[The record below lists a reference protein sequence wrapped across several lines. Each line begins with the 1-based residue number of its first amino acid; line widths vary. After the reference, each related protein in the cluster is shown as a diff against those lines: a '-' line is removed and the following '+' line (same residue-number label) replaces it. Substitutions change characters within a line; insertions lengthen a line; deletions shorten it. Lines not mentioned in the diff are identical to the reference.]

1 MSKENSYR
9 SDLPVSKRS
18 RLPYEDLLKMN
29 QIYFNKLKKYSENC
43 KELRK
48 LLSKDDMNVI
58 DDLLKENYTY
68 ITLLAKDPLNKI
80 EFRNLYEIS
89 LKILN
94 MIQQFEMQKDI
105 LLYEKMQRIK
115 FNEIRCVSL
124 LNFSSE
130 EDLCQ
135 LDTLLNE
142 LEELERDP
150 EVIQH
155 LSMIKVANRLLYKS
169 MIKFELGEI
178 ESCEEIALSA
188 LDILENNKE
197 SKEDVKRVLKMSQ
210 ILLFLSEIYDFKKDT
225 QSALSCY
232 ERAYYLNLGKFGQEN
247 EETKRVKMLKDN
259 YNSSI
264 MNKNKKEQS
273 QKELN
278 DDNNVNYYYD
288 SFQENKSIKES
299 KESNHQNNNF
309 NQRKLING
317 TCKSCFGSTDTFSFK
332 IPHTKIFEPMNIFIY
347 AKNRDENEDRFSAR
361 LYLNNL
367 FFDKKSLFKHLG
379 IMGQKQENY
388 LLYTDEVLN
397 VILEEIEV
405 NESEIYLNGDIVKN
419 SLIKY

>member
-9 SDLPVSKRS
+9 SDLPLSKRS
-18 RLPYEDLLKMN
+18 RMPYEDLLNMN
-29 QIYFNKLKKYSENC
+29 QIYCNNLKKYSENC

-68 ITLLAKDPLNKI
+68 ITLLAKDPLNRI
-80 EFRNLYEIS
+80 EFRNLCEIS

-94 MIQQFEMQKDI
+94 IIQQFKMQKDI

-115 FNEIRCVSL
+115 FYEIRCASL

-155 LSMIKVANRLLYKS
+155 LSLIKVANRVLYKA
-169 MIKFELGEI
+169 MIKFEQGAI

-188 LDILENNKE
+188 LDILENDKD
-197 SKEDVKRVLKMSQ
+197 SKEDVKRVMKMSQ
-210 ILLFLSEIYDFKKDT
+210 ILLFLSEIYDFKNDT

-247 EETKRVKMLKDN
+247 EETKRVKALKDN
-259 YNSSI
+259 YNSSL

-288 SFQENKSIKES
+288 SFQENKSINES
-299 KESNHQNNNF
+299 KESNNQNNNF

-332 IPHTKIFEPMNIFIY
+332 IPYTKIFEPMNIFIY
-347 AKNRDENEDRFSAR
+347 AKNRDENEDRFSPR

-367 FFDKKSLFKHLG
+367 FFDKKSLFRHLG
-379 IMGQKQENY
+379 IKGQKQENY